1 VPVTAKLAEL
11 LARLVEDPFLQ
22 GLVAALATFVLED
35 PVTVGCGLLVA
46 DQKMAFATALIG
58 VSLGIAVGDVGL
70 YGIGRLTGPV
80 VGRWRLVSQQRLD
93 RASSWFKRNL
103 VSAVLLSRFVPGMRL
118 PTYVAAGVLKAPLWR
133 FTALAVGASLV
144 WTFLLLRLTVAAG
157 ETVWPMLGRMRWPVA
172 AVLVVLLVVMQRRAA
187 RRLDSESQKDQ
198 VLSRFELWSP
208 WLFYIPVVLY
218 TGWLAIRYRGLMLP
232 TVANPSIYSGGL
244 IGESKSQIL
253 DLVPPEQRHWIAAY
267 SVLERPPNATPEELL
282 AAARRVMAEDGLVL
296 PVVAKPDM
304 GQRGAGVQP
313 IRTDQELSAYL
324 EGFPPGQKLL
334 LQEMAGIDSR
344 PGDRLT
350 QVPERLRQAREAG
363 VLYLRL
369 PGTEEGAIFSL
380 TMKLFPE
387 VVGDGIHTLA
397 ELIDADPR
405 AHRIREIY
413 LLRHHDQQDRVL
425 ADGERLRLVFAGNH
439 CQGAIFRNG
448 AAIITDRLRQRID
461 EICRTIPGFYFGRL
475 DILFD
480 DLGLLLDGEDF
491 KIVEINGAGAEATHI
506 WDASV
511 SVGEAYQTLFHQYR
525 MLFAIGAANRRRG
538 HRPLRLVQLLRDIVE
553 YRRLSRLYPLTR

>member
-1 VPVTAKLAEL
+1 VSAKLAEL
-11 LARLVEDPFLQ
+11 LARLAEDPFLQ

-46 DQKMAFATALIG
+46 DQRMAFATALIG

-93 RASSWFKRNL
+93 RASGWFKRNL
-103 VSAVLLSRFVPGMRL
+103 ISAVLLSRFVPGMRL
-118 PTYVAAGVLKAPLWR
+118 PTYIAAGILKAPLWR
-133 FTALAVGASLV
+133 FTAVAVGASLV
-144 WTFLLLRLTVAAG
+144 WTFLLLRITVVAG
-157 ETVWPMLGRMRWPVA
+157 ETIWPLLGRMRWPVA
-172 AVLVVLLVVMQRRAA
+172 AAAVVMLVVVQRRAA
-187 RRLDSESQKDQ
+187 RRLDRASQADDQ

-208 WLFYIPVVLY
+208 WLFYIPVALY
-218 TGWLAIRYRGLMLP
+218 SGWLAIRYRGLMLP

-267 SVLERPPNATPEELL
+267 TVLESPPISEPEELL
-282 AAARRVMAEDGLVL
+282 AAARRALAAAGLTL

-324 EGFPPGQKLL
+324 QDFPPGRKLL
-334 LQEMAGIDSR
+334 LQEMAGTDPR
-344 PGDRLT
+344 PADRLV
-350 QVPERLRQAREAG
+350 QIPERLRQAREAG
-363 VLYLRL
+363 ALYIRF
-369 PGTEEGAIFSL
+369 PEAEQGTIFSL
-380 TMKLFPE
+380 TLKLFPE
-387 VVGDGIHTLA
+387 VVGDGIHTLT

-405 AHRIREIY
+405 AHHLREIY
-413 LLRHHDQQDRVL
+413 LHRHQAQHDRVL

-448 AAIITDRLRQRID
+448 TALVTDRLRQRID
-461 EICRTIPGFYFGRL
+461 EICSAIPGFHFGRL
-475 DILFD
+475 DLLFD
-480 DLGLLLDGEDF
+480 DLGQLLDGEGF

-511 SVGEAYQTLFHQYR
+511 SLGEAYQTLFRQYR
-525 MLFAIGAANRRRG
+525 MLFAIGAANRRLG

-553 YRRLSRLYPLTR
+553 YRRIARLYPVTQ